1 MTSKRASIASTGT
14 RRHLD
19 AAVALV
25 SVIPFLS
32 LALIGRVSFSGFCMS
47 SWQWA
52 VLIVGVICSP
62 LLGYSLLVK
71 YPATV
76 MKLRVYLDE
85 IVKGEIP
92 DQIDLVRNE
101 TDIEAIETAMNLV
114 LERLKSRVNQ
124 AEAVTVRLEE
134 ELLQSRKLEA
144 VGTLAAG
151 IAHEINTPLQF
162 ISTNLTFL
170 ETELEQGEESAAS
183 KGFVRVPDEAMTEMA
198 TCLME
203 SQEGVH
209 HIAGIVRAMS
219 VFAERG
225 EQGIMKAININEAIE
240 SVVEVSRNAWKY
252 AARCTMDL
260 DPLLPEVTCLPG
272 EIKQVLMNLLVNA
285 VDAIK
290 AKRDLT
296 RDTGL
301 GDICIRTR
309 AGDDAIIITVSDSG
323 TGISREI
330 RDRIFEPFFTTDV
343 TRSHHG
349 QGLTLAYASIVE
361 RHGGNLTFESAM
373 GRGASFRVQLP
384 IQPVTHNTKREGY
397 EGIREE
403 TSATH
408 R

>member
-1 MTSKRASIASTGT
+1 MTAKRVSIASTGT
-14 RRHLD
+14 CRHLD

-32 LALIGRVSFSGFCMS
+32 LALIGRVSFSGFYMS
-47 SWQWA
+47 SWQWV

-85 IVKGEIP
+85 IVRGEIP

-124 AEAVTVRLEE
+124 AEAVTFRLEE

-170 ETELEQGEESAAS
+170 ENELEQGGKAAET

-198 TCLME
+198 TCLVE
-203 SQEGVH
+203 SREGVH

-219 VFAERG
+219 VFAEG
-225 EQGIMKAININEAIE
+225 GDDGIMKVIDINEAIE
-240 SVVEVSRNAWKY
+240 SAVEVSRNVWKY

-272 EIKQVLMNLLVNA
+272 EIKQVFMNLLVNA

-290 AKRDLT
+290 AKRDVT
-296 RDTGL
+296 KDDTL

-309 AGDDAIIITVSDSG
+309 TVDDAIVITVSDSG
-323 TGISREI
+323 TGVSREI
-330 RDRIFEPFFTTDV
+330 RNRIFEPFFTTDA
-343 TRSHHG
+343 TRSHQG
-349 QGLTLAYASIVE
+349 QGLTLAYASVVE
-361 RHGGNLTFESAM
+361 RHGGDLTFESAL
-373 GRGASFRVQLP
+373 GRGSTFRVQLP
-384 IQPVTHNTKREGY
+384 VQPVTEQKGGRV
-397 EGIREE
+397 
-403 TSATH
+403 
-408 R
+408 